1 MNALQFQKKLLSMQ
15 ENMMNFALMLTSN
28 RDDAQDLMQDTTL
41 KVLDNQEKFVDNINF
56 KGWVLTVMRNI
67 FINNYHKIVRTQTV
81 VDQGVD
87 LYNLDVVNDSGF
99 DSPDGSCQ
107 IQEITAA
114 INKLNNEL
122 KIPFSMFLSGYK
134 YNEIADKLNV
144 PLGTVKSRIFF
155 ARQELQKVLKDF
167 RQE

>member
-15 ENMMNFALMLTSN
+15 ENMMNFALMLTAN

-99 DSPDGSCQ
+99 DSPDGAYQ
-107 IQEITAA
+107 IKEITKA
-114 INKLNNEL
+114 INSLNDEL

-134 YNEIADKLNV
+134 YNEIAEKLCV
-144 PLGTVKSRIFF
+144 PLVTVKSRIFF

-167 RQE
+167 HRS

>member
-15 ENMMNFALMLTSN
+15 ENMMNFALMLTAN

-99 DSPDGSCQ
+99 DSPDGAYQ
-107 IQEITAA
+107 IKEITKA
-114 INKLNNEL
+114 INSLNDEL

-134 YNEIADKLNV
+134 YNEIAEKLCV

-155 ARQELQKVLKDF
+155 TRQKLQEELKDF
-167 RQE
+167 HRS

>member
-56 KGWVLTVMRNI
+56 KGWVLTVMCNI